1 MPLRLQA
8 WASGGSKAD
17 RHPGEFQKPGAPGA
31 CLAASCSGP
40 AVWALLRFLQWQVAV
55 GSTPSSVGDRS

>member
-17 RHPGEFQKPGAPGA
+17 RH
-31 CLAASCSGP
+31 LVSCTSQVPEDRVCSQLLRLPPSGP
-40 AVWALLRFLQWQVAV
+40 
-55 GSTPSSVGDRS
+55 PPPI